1 MVGHWRT
8 VLALFVATLALASC
22 LREDASASRK
32 GVSNG
37 ALTET
42 PTCAADSLRPS
53 TAAPAE
59 GLWLAEAS
67 SQAPY
72 VAVMVGPAR
81 AIAGDLRV
89 VRRLEAI
96 EVGVRGDTLRSQTND
111 ATVHLGL
118 VPAGSGETLGVAA
131 GDTGRAQHPVAIY
144 AVGPAVIVAAYEAC
158 AAGVNS
164 PRLRYVRRDSRGRI
178 VTDVTLKRVSTG

>member
-1 MVGHWRT
+1 MV
-8 VLALFVATLALASC
+8 
-22 LREDASASRK
+22 
-32 GVSNG
+32 
-37 ALTET
+37 
-42 PTCAADSLRPS
+42 
-53 TAAPAE
+53 
-59 GLWLAEAS
+59 EAS
-67 SQAPY
+67 SQARQ

-96 EVGVRGDTLRSQTND
+96 EVGGRGDTLRSQTND

-118 VPAGSGETLGVAA
+118 VPAGSGETLGMAP
-131 GDTGRAQHPVAIY
+131 GDTGLAQHPVATY

-158 AAGVNS
+158 AAGVTS

-178 VTDVTLKRVSTG
+178 VTDVTLQRVSTG